1 MAGKRA
7 SIAAVAVAG
16 LLATGGASAA
26 AAASAATGPRAADP
40 SWRVVKSVKTDL
52 NGNFTAV
59 VATGATTGWGFD
71 GIGFSSPPTAW
82 ERSGGTW
89 TKVAFPSKTGD
100 EVDAAAASSPSNVW
114 AVDNIDGARAQVV
127 RWNGTKWSVVK
138 TFADEING
146 ISVLAPDDV
155 WVFGM
160 LPVPHVTA
168 ALGVWHYNGRTWSQ
182 VGKNISGGT
191 ALSATDVWAYGGTSI
206 EHWNGHT
213 WKATAVSALLP
224 PKQSTGLNL
233 PQVVA
238 ILALSD
244 SDVYAVGNGNQE
256 DDGGPVV
263 VLHYNGHSW
272 SRVAQGLFGFG
283 PQFQQ
288 ISSDGSGGLWLAM
301 MGPAEG
307 GTSSLL
313 HYAAGKLTKAAT
325 PGKAGTLTTGAVA
338 QIPGST
344 EQLAGGF
351 THAVGNLGAD
361 VVAVL
366 LQYS

>member
-1 MAGKRA
+1 MSRRMAWTAGGV
-7 SIAAVAVAG
+7 VA
-16 LLATGGASAA
+16 LLAMSVAT
-26 AAASAATGPRAADP
+26 AASATAGQRPAAAP
-40 SWRVVKSVKTDL
+40 GWHIVKSVQTDL
-52 NGNFTAV
+52 NGDFTAV

-71 GIGFSSPPTAW
+71 GIGFSSAPTAW

-89 TKVAFPSKTGD
+89 KKVAFPGKTG
-100 EVDAAAASSPSNVW
+100 EKVDVAAASSPSNVW
-114 AVDNIDGARAQVV
+114 AVDNVNGGEAQVV
-127 RWNGTKWSVVK
+127 RWNGAKWSVVK
-138 TFADEING
+138 VFADEINA

-155 WVFGM
+155 WVFGV
-160 LPVPHVTA
+160 LAVPHVVA
-168 ALGVWHYNGRTWSQ
+168 ALGVWHYNGHTWSQ
-182 VGKNISGGT
+182 VAKNISGGS
-191 ALSATDVWAYGGTSI
+191 ALSATDVWGFTGTSV

-213 WKATAVSALLP
+213 WKATSVSALLP

-244 SDVYAVGNGNQE
+244 SNVFAVGNGNQE

-272 SRVAQGLFGFG
+272 ARVARGLFGFG
-283 PQFQQ
+283 PEFQQ
-288 ISSDGSGGLWLAM
+288 VSSDGGGGLWLAM
-301 MGPAEG
+301 TGPAEG
-307 GTSSLL
+307 GASSLL

-325 PGKAGTLTTGAVA
+325 PGKAGTLTTDAVA

-344 EQLAGGF
+344 QQLAGGF
-351 THAVGNLGAD
+351 THAVGNLGAN

>member
-1 MAGKRA
+1 MVRSSAWLAAG
-7 SIAAVAVAG
+7 IAG
-16 LLATGGASAA
+16 LLAVGAATAASASAA
-26 AAASAATGPRAADP
+26 GPRAADP
-40 SWRVVKSVKTDL
+40 SWHTVFSKKTDF

-59 VATGATTGWGFD
+59 VATGKTTGWGFD
-71 GIGFSSPPTAW
+71 GIGFSSAPTAW

-89 TKVAFPSKTGD
+89 KKVAFPSKTGE

-114 AVDNIDGARAQVV
+114 AVANDAGAGAQVL
-127 RWNGTKWSVVK
+127 RWNGAKWSVAK
-138 TFADEING
+138 AFADQIYG
-146 ISVLAPDDV
+146 ISVLAANDV

-160 LPVPHVTA
+160 LLVPHVTP
-168 ALGVWHYNGRTWSQ
+168 ALGVWHYNGSTWSQ
-182 VGKNISGGT
+182 VSKNISGGS
-191 ALSATDVWAYGGTSI
+191 ALSATDVWGFTGTSI

-213 WKATAVSALLP
+213 WAATPVGSLLP
-224 PKQSTGLNL
+224 PKQTSGLNF

-244 SDVYAVGNGNQE
+244 SNIFAVGNGNQE

-288 ISSDGSGGLWLAM
+288 ISSDGGGGLWLAM

-307 GTSSLL
+307 GASSLL

-325 PGKAGTLTTGAVA
+325 PGKAGTLTTDAVA

-351 THAVGNLGAD
+351 THAAGNLGGN